1 MPDPLA
7 FFARKVVS
15 VMTGDAMD
23 PREPPA
29 GALWGLCDMVV
40 VGLATIG
47 LVIVGVVAFVVLAA
61 AWSTL
66 GLPPLALGAQVLLV
80 FGLEAL
86 LIVPAWIWGPGKHGG
101 GWARL
106 GLRAFPAM
114 RGIAWVIG
122 GLLVI
127 LAINAVWE
135 GIRQQFGWPGQ
146 PDFLPIFGEGIG
158 GLLLALFLGGVV
170 APVAEEVFFRGY
182 LYAGARHVWGVAW
195 GAIVSSVVFA
205 VVHVVPGVLP
215 PIFVMALI
223 FVLIYERTRSIWPG
237 IILHGVVNSLA
248 FIGAFLAERY
258 PELMG

>member
-1 MPDPLA
+1 MID
-7 FFARKVVS
+7 
-15 VMTGDAMD
+15 DALET
-23 PREPPA
+23 REPPA
-29 GALWGLCDMVV
+29 GVPWGLRDMVV
-40 VGLATIG
+40 AGLATIG
-47 LVIVGVVAFVVLAA
+47 LVVAGVVISVALAF
-61 AWSTL
+61 AWSGL
-66 GLPPLALGAQVLLV
+66 GLPPVSQGAQVFLI

-86 LIVPAWIWGPGKHGG
+86 LILPAWIWGPGKHGG

-106 GLRAFPAM
+106 GLRPFPALK
-114 RGIAWVIG
+114 GIAWVIG
-122 GLLVI
+122 GLLAI

-135 GIRQQFGWPGQ
+135 GIRQQLGWPGQ

-158 GLLLALFLGGVV
+158 GLLLALFLGSVV

-195 GAIVSSVVFA
+195 GAIASSLVFA

-223 FVLIYERTRSIWPG
+223 FVLIYERTRSIWPC
-237 IILHGVVNSLA
+237 IILHGAVNSLA

>member
-1 MPDPLA
+1 M
-7 FFARKVVS
+7 
-15 VMTGDAMD
+15 MGDAMD

-29 GALWGLCDMVV
+29 GALWGLRDMIVA
-40 VGLATIG
+40 GFATIG
-47 LVIVGVVAFVVLAA
+47 LVLLGVVAYAVLAV
-61 AWSTL
+61 AWSMA
-66 GLPPLALGAQVLLV
+66 GLPPMAQGAQVLLI

-106 GLRAFPAM
+106 GLRPFPALGGM
-114 RGIAWVIG
+114 AWVIG
-122 GLLVI
+122 GLLAI
-127 LAINAVWE
+127 LAINATWE
-135 GIRQQFGWPGQ
+135 RIRLELGWPGQ

-158 GLLLALFLGGVV
+158 GLFLALFLGGVV

-195 GAIVSSVVFA
+195 GAVVSSVVFA

-248 FIGAFLAERY
+248 FIGAFIAERY